1 MDVGEGC
8 WLLRIEVASSTSRL
22 LTLEEI
28 DGTVIK
34 AGCVNLYL
42 GNLSSLVRSYL
53 ARLLLQLTTTER

>member
-22 LTLEEI
+22 LKLEEI

-34 AGCVNLYL
+34 VGCVNLSL
-42 GNLSSLVRSYL
+42 GNLSSLVRSYK
-53 ARLLLQLTTTER
+53 ASS